1 VQGRHPDADD
11 PPRAPGRSSRL
22 ALYNWRVPTR
32 LMVILFI
39 PVVTGLVFAGLRVAN
54 SVDFAQQATEAE
66 RVATLAR
73 SATSLAD
80 ALQTERDVSALPLT
94 RGRRHDPAVRRARAD
109 TDRMLKRFDADA
121 ARVGKNERVQARV
134 KTARSNLASLPTLR
148 ANAYRR
154 DMMPLATVQAYSELF
169 RPLASFD
176 NELGFGSTKVTSRGR
191 AVYAVS
197 LAKASASTQRAL
209 VQTALARGTMT
220 KADPVAIQAS
230 ATLETTAAD
239 EFLSDGLPQDTAL
252 YNRTVTGPALNRAAD
267 DLARVLDVPPGR
279 PLSRSGVTP
288 AQWLRDS
295 SVQIQLMRQVE
306 LAITDHIVDD
316 ARKIRDDAERDAVV
330 NGAAAVLSLLLA
342 GLLTFFISRSM
353 VRGMGVLRGSAMD
366 IAENRLPELVENLSR
381 TVPGR
386 VDTRVRPIPLFGRDE
401 IGEVARAFD
410 QVHRVAV
417 RLASEQALLRG
428 NVNAIFTNL
437 SRRNQG
443 LIERQLTL
451 ITELENNETDPQ
463 QLENLFR
470 LDHLATRM
478 RRNDE
483 NLLVLA
489 GEEPGRRW
497 TRPVPL
503 VDVVRAAAAEVE
515 QYERVELFGIPDTEI
530 HGTAVNDLVHLL
542 AELLENATTFSSP
555 QTKVR
560 VDSTRL
566 PDGRVMIEIH
576 DKGIGLTPE
585 DFADINH
592 KLANPPT
599 VDISIARRM
608 GLFVVGR
615 LARRHGIKVQLRP
628 SGESAG
634 TTSLVMLPEP
644 ITHGGGAPEPTETE
658 FEVSRIMPE
667 AGVPGADPAAAGPSG
682 AGFPAAGLSAA
693 GLPGPGGPLHQGGG
707 PGAAELVSGESRY
720 GPAGASSGP
729 ADGPEAL
736 DPVGRSLQRQERL
749 AALEAAHEGAQEEPG
764 ESSGGA
770 GDAQRPVE
778 AWEFGA
784 AEARQAEFGRGE
796 FGAAEFG
803 AQAAERIVNGF
814 GGGSFD
820 AFAAGGPGSHAGGH
834 AAHGGQTDHPES
846 EYTEYTPFT
855 EASYSEYAES
865 PYPES
870 PRNGTPSHDA
880 FAPDPLVSDPSASE
894 PFVSDQFVS
903 DQFASGPFE
912 PEPFDPE
919 STMGQGLRRPVR
931 SPYPNGSDGRRPHEG
946 RDPSGA
952 TSFFG
957 TAPHPA
963 PGAPPHG
970 GEEYPHAA
978 PGDHAAQ
985 PSAHTGHAPG
995 QYGDTPSHEGVGFT
1009 DSGLPRRR
1017 PRQRPSGEEPARESS
1032 EAGAQGPESAAGA
1045 ADAEW
1050 RSANDDN
1057 WQRAAKVR
1065 EPQAGGV
1072 TRSGLPR
1079 RVPRANLVPG
1089 AAQQT
1094 PQGGPQV
1101 SRAPDEVRGRL
1112 IQLRRGIQQ
1121 GRNAGT
1127 TDTNGE
1133 GHGPDYQER

>member
-1 VQGRHPDADD
+1 
-11 PPRAPGRSSRL
+11 
-22 ALYNWRVPTR
+22 VPTR
-32 LMVILFI
+32 LVVILFI
-39 PVVTGLVFAGLRVAN
+39 PVVTGLVFAGLRVSN
-54 SVDFAQQATEAE
+54 SVDFARQAAEAE

-94 RGRRHDPAVRRARAD
+94 RGRRGDPAVRRARAN
-109 TDRMLKRFDADA
+109 TDRLLRRFRADA
-121 ARVGKNERVQARV
+121 ARTGGNERVRTRV
-134 KTARSNLASLPTLR
+134 KTARANLASLPALR
-148 ANAYRR
+148 ANAYSR
-154 DMMPLATVQAYSELF
+154 DLMPLATVQAYSELF

-176 NELGFGSTKVTSRGR
+176 NELGFGATKVTSRGR

-220 KADPVAIQAS
+220 KADPVAIQAA

-252 YNRTVTGPALNRAAD
+252 YNRTVTGPALRKASA
-267 DLARVLDVPPGR
+267 DLARVLNVPPGK
-279 PLSRSGVTP
+279 PLSRSGVTA
-288 AQWLRDS
+288 AQWYKDS
-295 SVQIQLMRQVE
+295 SVQIGLMRSVE
-306 LAITDHIVDD
+306 LTITGQMVRD
-316 ARKIRDDAERDAVV
+316 ARKIRDDAVRDAVI

-342 GLLTFFISRSM
+342 GLLTFFIARTM

-381 TVPGR
+381 TVPKS

-428 NVNAIFTNL
+428 NVNAVFTNL

-463 QLENLFR
+463 QLENLFK

-503 VDVVRAAAAEVE
+503 ADVVRAAAAEVE

-555 QTKVR
+555 HTKVR

-592 KLANPPT
+592 KLADPPT
-599 VDISIARRM
+599 VDVSIARRM

-615 LARRHGIKVQLRP
+615 LSQRHGIKVQLRP
-628 SGESAG
+628 SGQSAG

-644 ITHGGGAPEPTETE
+644 ITHGGGAPEHEE
-658 FEVSRIMPE
+658 GDFQVSRIVPE
-667 AGVPGADPAAAGPSG
+667 HDLPAYESRGHS
-682 AGFPAAGLSAA
+682 
-693 GLPGPGGPLHQGGG
+693 
-707 PGAAELVSGESRY
+707 AAELGFDESRY
-720 GPAGASSGP
+720 GPADASSGP
-729 ADGPEAL
+729 LGGSGAL
-736 DPVGRSLQRQERL
+736 DPVGRSLQRQERR
-749 AALEAAHEGAQEEPG
+749 AALEAAHEEGA
-764 ESSGGA
+764 ESAGGA
-770 GDAQRPVE
+770 GDAQPPV
-778 AWEFGA
+778 
-784 AEARQAEFGRGE
+784 QSAEFGDAAAAAP
-796 FGAAEFG
+796 GANG
-803 AQAAERIVNGF
+803 A
-814 GGGSFD
+814 GGSFD
-820 AFAAGGPGSHAGGH
+820 PFGTRRPAGEGPGEGYQGYGYGQDAEYGLAYGQGPEYGQEYGYGYGFGTDPGAGVPGTSGEPAGH
-834 AAHGGQTDHPES
+834 GSPNGYARTADPGAASLFGDAPAGDGTFADGALGDGG
-846 EYTEYTPFT
+846 
-855 EASYSEYAES
+855 
-865 PYPES
+865 
-870 PRNGTPSHDA
+870 
-880 FAPDPLVSDPSASE
+880 V
-894 PFVSDQFVS
+894 
-903 DQFASGPFE
+903 
-912 PEPFDPE
+912 FDPE
-919 STMGQGLRRPVR
+919 STYGQGLRQPGR
-931 SPYPNGSDGRRPHEG
+931 SPYPNGGDGRRPHG
-946 RDPSGA
+946 AGSPSDA
-952 TSFFG
+952 FFFG
-957 TAPHPA
+957 AAPHLSPDQG
-963 PGAPPHG
+963 PFGQG
-970 GEEYPHAA
+970 EYPGHAA
-978 PGDHAAQ
+978 GAHRPPPPAQ
-985 PSAHTGHAPG
+985 GGHAPG
-995 QYGDTPSHEGVGFT
+995 PYGDTPSHEGVGFT
-1009 DSGLPRRR
+1009 NSGLPRRR
-1017 PRQRPSGEEPARESS
+1017 PDSRPSGAEPARESS
-1032 EAGAQGPESAAGA
+1032 EAGAQGPDSAEGA

-1057 WQRAAKVR
+1057 WQRAAKAR

-1072 TRSGLPR
+1072 TPSGLPR

-1112 IQLRRGIQQ
+1112 LNLRRGVQQ
-1121 GRNAGT
+1121 GRNAGH

-1133 GHGPDYQER
+1133 GHGPNHQER